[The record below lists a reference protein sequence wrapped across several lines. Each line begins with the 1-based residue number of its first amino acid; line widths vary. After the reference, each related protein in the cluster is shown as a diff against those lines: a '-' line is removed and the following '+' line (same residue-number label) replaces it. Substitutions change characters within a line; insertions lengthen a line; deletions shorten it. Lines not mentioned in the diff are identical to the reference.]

1 MDTAEKAAICLT
13 TMSANIG
20 RVTYLGTVPIH
31 SEVISVLAEKDI
43 PGMVIRV
50 PILMNA
56 QILHWPPNVWKTPSV
71 AIYPPTLSASAVK
84 ALRAMVKWNVEVR
97 EVL

>member
-1 MDTAEKAAICLT
+1 M
-13 TMSANIG
+13 
-20 RVTYLGTVPIH
+20 YLSGIVPIL

-56 QILHWPPNVWKTPSV
+56 QIPHWPPHVWKTPNV